1 MDILSEKSGGILTIR
16 FNRPDKKN
24 AITAAMYQAMVAA
37 LDDAHADPAVRVV
50 LFAGTPEV
58 FTAGND
64 IADFLHQPPTGPD
77 SLVLQF
83 LHRLSHAEKPLM
95 AAVAG
100 NAVGIGTT
108 MLLHCELVYAADN
121 ASFALPFAQLGL
133 CPEAASSLL
142 LPQLAGYPKAAE
154 LLLLGDA
161 FSAAEAYDMGLVNR
175 VLPAADVLAFAQAQA
190 ARLAAL
196 PPSSIRATKRL
207 MKGAQLAAVELAMAK
222 EFEQFGAQ
230 LASPEAKEAFTAFAE
245 RRKPDFSKF
254 S

>member
-1 MDILSEKSGGILTIR
+1 MDILTDKADDILSIR

-24 AITAAMYQAMVAA
+24 AITSAMYQAMVEA
-37 LDDAHADPAVRVV
+37 LDDAENDSAVRVL
-50 LFAGTPEV
+50 LFAGTPQV

-64 IADFLHQPPTGPD
+64 IADFLHQPPTAAD
-77 SLVLQF
+77 SPVLQF
-83 LHRLSHAEKPLM
+83 LHRLSHASKPLV

-121 ASFALPFAQLGL
+121 ASFSLPFAQLGL
-133 CPEAASSLL
+133 CPEAASSYL
-142 LPQLAGYPKAAE
+142 LPRLAGYPKAAE

-175 VLPAADVLAFAQAQA
+175 VLASEDVLSFAQAQA

-207 MKGAQLAAVELAMAK
+207 MKSAQLAAVELTMAQ

-230 LASPEAKEAFTAFAE
+230 LASPEAKEAFTAFVE
-245 RRKPDFSKF
+245 RRRPDFSKF